1 MGTKANK
8 HRGRNRYHGRGKKA
22 GRGAGKRGG
31 RGNAGINKHRVM
43 TRIKYMPNH
52 WGMHGFNRHPKL
64 RNVNVTVNVGQLEEM
79 ADGKDTLN
87 LTELG
92 IDKLLGSGRISSALT
107 VIVSEAS
114 AKASEIQLENLP
126 KENNI
131 KAVLTA
137 AYDVCV
143 EVDKK
148 RRIYFSLTL

>member
-52 WGMHGFNRHPKL
+52 WGMHGFNRHPSL
-64 RNVNVTVNVGQLEEM
+64 RTVYVTVNVSQLKDM
-79 ADGKDTLN
+79 AKGSDTIN

-92 IDKLLGSGRISSALT
+92 IDKLLGSGRISTALKVT
-107 VIVSEAS
+107 VEEAS
-114 AKASEIQLENLP
+114 AN
-126 KENNI
+126 
-131 KAVLTA
+131 AVEKVEA
-137 AYDVCV
+137 AGGSIESGDDDW
-143 EVDKK
+143 EEE
-148 RRIYFSLTL
+148 